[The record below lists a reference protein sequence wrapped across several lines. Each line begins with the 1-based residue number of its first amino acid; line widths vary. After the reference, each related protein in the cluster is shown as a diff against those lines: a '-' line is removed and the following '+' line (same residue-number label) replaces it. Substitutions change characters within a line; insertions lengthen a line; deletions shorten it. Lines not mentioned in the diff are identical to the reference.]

1 VALAVAAPAVS
12 PFVMTTPQKKRFD
25 FPDLGVGIGLRTVHY
40 GHILKEWPEID
51 WFEALSENFLE
62 TGGRPTWVLDQVA
75 ERYPVVLHGVSLS
88 IGSTD
93 PLNRDYLAKLKAL
106 ADRTGTPWVSDHLCW
121 TGVMGRNS
129 HDLLPM
135 PYTEEALRHTIARV
149 KQVSEILERPLVLEN
164 PSSYVEFAASTLT
177 EWEFLRSLA
186 EEADCG
192 LLLDVNNVYVSS
204 VNHAFDP
211 KVYVDGIPAERVV
224 QYHVAGHTNKGTHI
238 LDTHSDHALPEVWE
252 LYRRAWARTG
262 PTATLYE
269 WDEDIPPFDVVH
281 AEALKARAHREEPVA
296 AGLARGA

>member
-1 VALAVAAPAVS
+1 MTNPPA
-12 PFVMTTPQKKRFD
+12 KRFD
-25 FPDLGVGIGLRTVHY
+25 LPDLGVGIGLRTVHF
-40 GHILKEWPEID
+40 GHILKEWPRID
-51 WFEALSENFLE
+51 WFEALSENFMD
-62 TGGRPTWVLDQVA
+62 TGGRPASVLDQVA

-93 PLNRDYLAKLKAL
+93 PLDSTYLAKLKAL
-106 ADRTGTPWVSDHLCW
+106 ADRTKARWVSDHLCW

-129 HDLLPM
+129 HDLLPL
-135 PYTEEALRHTIARV
+135 PYTEEALRHTTLRV

-177 EWEFLRSLA
+177 EWEFLSRLA
-186 EEADCG
+186 EDADCG

-204 VNHAFDP
+204 VNHSFDP
-211 KVYVDGIPAERVV
+211 RAYIDAIPAERVV

-269 WDEDIPPFDVVH
+269 WDEDIPEFDVVH
-281 AEALKARAHREEPVA
+281 TEAKKALAHRGAPVRQPEAA
-296 AGLARGA
+296 AGASEAALAASR